1 MTLTMHLAGAI
12 RHVRMGDRRRAHSYG
27 ERTQPPVVWN
37 GNSYAICLPWPPEE
51 MRSAWLQVD
60 VTPRVTY
67 VVRVRES
74 GSEEWLVG
82 VETPLTSCIGL
93 KPDTEYEMELRAKN
107 AAGEGSP
114 AVASFRTDATGAA
127 EPISTLGQ

>member
-1 MTLTMHLAGAI
+1 
-12 RHVRMGDRRRAHSYG
+12 
-27 ERTQPPVVWN
+27 
-37 GNSYAICLPWPPEE
+37 
-51 MRSAWLQVD
+51 MRSDWLEVD
-60 VTPRVTY
+60 VTPKVTY

-74 GSEEWLVG
+74 GSGKWLVG
-82 VETPLTSCIGL
+82 VETPLTSCTFIGL

-107 AAGEGSP
+107 AAGESSP